1 MKGKGQALWEGVW
14 CGCSAR
20 GTGHSEAECGE
31 HWSEKAAP
39 DLGVSGGG
47 AALTG
52 ASNKKADDKL
62 RVLEDQSWREKWG
75 QQ

>member
-20 GTGHSEAECGE
+20 GTGHSEAECGEPE

-62 RVLEDQSWREKWG
+62 RVLEDQSWRGEMG
-75 QQ
+75 